1 MIPSQQNL
9 KILLVRHAPVDP
21 PGYLYGST
29 DADVQKVSSDVSK
42 SIDSRLANCQA
53 IFSSPALRCI
63 KTYQAVFLKKSVPV
77 KIKEFWEQDFGDWEG
92 LTYSSIPDQGEL
104 SGKDLVEFTP
114 PNGESFLELC
124 HRTQP
129 PLLKIISERKI
140 GEIAIFTHAGVIRSF
155 LALALGSKEV
165 ALKFSIDNLSITG
178 IQALSDGQFSISF
191 VNQIA

>member
-1 MIPSQQNL
+1 LIPSQQNL

-42 SIDSRLANCQA
+42 SIHSRLANCQA
-53 IFSSPALRCI
+53 VFSSPALRCI

>member
-1 MIPSQQNL
+1 LIPSQQNL

-42 SIDSRLANCQA
+42 SIYSRLANCQA
-53 IFSSPALRCI
+53 VFSSPALRCI

>member
-1 MIPSQQNL
+1 LIPSQQNL

-42 SIDSRLANCQA
+42 SIHSRLANCQA
-53 IFSSPALRCI
+53 VFSSPALRCI

-92 LTYSSIPDQGEL
+92 LTYSNIPDQGEL

>member
-42 SIDSRLANCQA
+42 SIYSRLANCQA

-114 PNGESFLELC
+114 PNGESFLQLC

>member
-42 SIDSRLANCQA
+42 SIYSRLANCQA

-124 HRTQP
+124 HRTPP

>member
-42 SIDSRLANCQA
+42 SIYSRLANCQA

-191 VNQIA
+191 VTQIA

>member
-1 MIPSQQNL
+1 MIPRQQNL

-42 SIDSRLANCQA
+42 SIYSRLANCQA

>member
-42 SIDSRLANCQA
+42 SIHSRLANCQA

>member
-42 SIDSRLANCQA
+42 SIYSRLANCQA

-178 IQALSDGQFSISF
+178 IQALSDGQFSVSF

>member
-1 MIPSQQNL
+1 LIPSQQNL

-42 SIDSRLANCQA
+42 SIHSRLANCQA
-53 IFSSPALRCI
+53 VFSSPALRCI

-178 IQALSDGQFSISF
+178 IQALSDGQFSVSF

>member
-42 SIDSRLANCQA
+42 SIHSRLANCQA
-53 IFSSPALRCI
+53 VFSSPALRCI

-129 PLLKIISERKI
+129 SLLKIISERKI

>member
-42 SIDSRLANCQA
+42 SIYSRLANCQA

>member
-42 SIDSRLANCQA
+42 SIYSRLANCQA

-155 LALALGSKEV
+155 LAPALGSKEV

>member
-42 SIDSRLANCQA
+42 SIYSRLANCQA

-114 PNGESFLELC
+114 PNVESFLEQC

-191 VNQIA
+191 VNQAG

>member
-42 SIDSRLANCQA
+42 SIYSKLANCQA

>member
-1 MIPSQQNL
+1 LIPSQQNL

-42 SIDSRLANCQA
+42 SIYSRLANCQA

>member
-42 SIDSRLANCQA
+42 SIYSRLANCQA

-92 LTYSSIPDQGEL
+92 LTYSSMPDQGEL

>member
-42 SIDSRLANCQA
+42 SIHSRLANCQA
-53 IFSSPALRCI
+53 VFSSPALRCI

-165 ALKFSIDNLSITG
+165 ALKFSVDNLSITG
-178 IQALSDGQFSISF
+178 IQASSDGQFSISF

>member
-42 SIDSRLANCQA
+42 SIYSRLANCQA
-53 IFSSPALRCI
+53 IFSSPALRRI

>member
-9 KILLVRHAPVDP
+9 KILLVRHAPIDP

-42 SIDSRLANCQA
+42 SIYSRLANCQA

>member
-29 DADVQKVSSDVSK
+29 DADIEKVSSQISK
-42 SIDSRLANCQA
+42 SIHSRLANCQA
-53 IFSSPALRCI
+53 VFSSPALRCI

>member
-42 SIDSRLANCQA
+42 SIYSRLANCQA
-53 IFSSPALRCI
+53 IFSSPALRCN

>member
-1 MIPSQQNL
+1 LIPRQQNL

-42 SIDSRLANCQA
+42 SIHSRLANCQA

-155 LALALGSKEV
+155 LALALGSKEL

-191 VNQIA
+191 VNQIV

>member
-1 MIPSQQNL
+1 LIPSQQNL

-42 SIDSRLANCQA
+42 SIHSRLANCQA
-53 IFSSPALRCI
+53 VFSSPALRCI

-92 LTYSSIPDQGEL
+92 LTYSNIPDQGEL

-155 LALALGSKEV
+155 LALALGSKEL

>member
-42 SIDSRLANCQA
+42 SIHSRLANCQA
-53 IFSSPALRCI
+53 VFSSPALRCI

-191 VNQIA
+191 VNQAG

>member
-42 SIDSRLANCQA
+42 SIHSRLANCQA
-53 IFSSPALRCI
+53 VFSSPALRCI

>member
-1 MIPSQQNL
+1 LIPSQQNL

-42 SIDSRLANCQA
+42 SIYSRLANCQA

-165 ALKFSIDNLSITG
+165 ALKFSMDNLSITG

>member
-42 SIDSRLANCQA
+42 SIHSRLANCQA
-53 IFSSPALRCI
+53 VFSSPALRCI

-92 LTYSSIPDQGEL
+92 LSYSSIPDQGEL

>member
-9 KILLVRHAPVDP
+9 KILLVRHAPIDP

-42 SIDSRLANCQA
+42 SIHSRLANCQA
-53 IFSSPALRCI
+53 VFSSPALRCI

>member
-29 DADVQKVSSDVSK
+29 DVDVQKVSSDVSK
-42 SIDSRLANCQA
+42 SIHSRLANCQA
-53 IFSSPALRCI
+53 VFSSPALRCI